1 MCELSLSVV
10 SDGES
15 PEGRDLRK
23 LRNGDQVL
31 KFVQGLKRL
40 MHEFREF
47 NISFG
52 LPVKAPRYGALR
64 SLSKFGVRS
73 NAMLL
78 EDDGGLIHPL
88 ILELRVSKYENLQLE
103 SHHHHLTGFL
113 SCPPIYLDYYVP
125 FYYSHSRKQQVG
137 S

>member
-1 MCELSLSVV
+1 VV
-10 SDGES
+10 SEGES

-23 LRNGDQVL
+23 LRNGDQGF
-31 KFVQGLKRL
+31 KFVQGLKRVR
-40 MHEFREF
+40 HQFWEF

-52 LPVKAPRYGALR
+52 LPVKPPRDGTLR
-64 SLSKFGVRS
+64 SLSKFSVRS
-73 NAMLL
+73 NAMPL
-78 EDDGGLIHPL
+78 EDDGGLIHPP

-113 SCPPIYLDYYVP
+113 TCPPIYLDYYVP
-125 FYYSHSRKQQVG
+125 FFYSHSRKQQVG